1 LTEVELKPKREKMA
15 KILKSVGMK
24 PIIPNGGYFMIAD
37 ASPMKKIIP
46 EEQMDDS
53 NDPWDYKA
61 VRWMCR
67 QKKIAAIPNS
77 AFYSDGHKKQYEN
90 YIRFCFAKDDATL
103 DKFEE
108 MIVAGF
114 KQ

>member
-1 LTEVELKPKREKMA
+1 
-15 KILKSVGMK
+15 
-24 PIIPNGGYFMIAD
+24 
-37 ASPMKKIIP
+37 
-46 EEQMDDS
+46 
-53 NDPWDYKA
+53 
-61 VRWMCR
+61 MCR

-90 YIRFCFAKDDATL
+90 YIRFCFAKDDASL

-108 MIVAGF
+108 MMVAGF